1 MNSILGD
8 GTKNLSGMFSKFRAR
23 RIGKTVGA
31 FFDAM
36 FDAMLK
42 NKKEINVKVQGVAE
56 LLQALVPFI
65 SSDSAVSIYKMKKVL
80 NQENGHQIGMFF
92 KEMLAGIPN
101 KKKPDAVLKQIA
113 DFLKLITTFG
123 LGDYIK
129 LKVLLTEKNGQQIGK
144 FFSSIFNELKREKYP
159 DLKPITDFLKVLSS
173 IGIIG
178 AVGLMMLKPVLTE
191 KFGKAIAGFIN
202 ALVKDFD
209 ADKTKRVASFAKSIK
224 TLSQGVMIMAATI
237 GLLAAEIA
245 LFGPVTILE
254 ALAVNAI
261 FLGTTLLMLKMVG
274 KARTDIS
281 KGSAALMDIAKAMT
295 LLALDVVIMAGTA
308 ALLQN
313 VEWESI
319 GKVGSIVVVL
329 SGIAIGVMWLSNK
342 WKKGGDN
349 ALKVMA
355 SMAILMSSVAISVGL
370 IALIS
375 KLGTWDDVVM
385 GAGVIVV
392 TIALMTGIVHWMSK
406 IDKKNLEQ
414 ATKTLVTIAG
424 VFSVITL
431 ISAFVLPMIA
441 KNLND
446 VVIGGIVVGVTIALM
461 VGVVW
466 AIGKIDKK
474 KLDIATRT
482 LIEMTA
488 IFSVLSI
495 VAAFMLPNIAKN
507 IKEVAVG
514 AVVVAGI
521 IALMI
526 GAVWLVGKLP
536 EKDTRQALITMGA
549 MTLMLVAVGAIASYM
564 LPAIAD
570 QKDAVIAGGKV
581 VMGIMAVMVGMTL
594 LLGWLG
600 NNKKIT

>member
-1 MNSILGD
+1 MNRLSDIDTDAFSNLIEALQGLDFSKISHIGGKDAQKNLQAISSFIAQLNSILGD

-144 FFSSIFNELKREKYP
+144 FFSSIFNELKKEKYP

-173 IGIIG
+173 IGIVG

-308 ALLQN
+308 ALL
-313 VEWESI
+313 
-319 GKVGSIVVVL
+319 
-329 SGIAIGVMWLSNK
+329 
-342 WKKGGDN
+342 
-349 ALKVMA
+349 
-355 SMAILMSSVAISVGL
+355 
-370 IALIS
+370 
-375 KLGTWDDVVM
+375 
-385 GAGVIVV
+385 
-392 TIALMTGIVHWMSK
+392 
-406 IDKKNLEQ
+406 
-414 ATKTLVTIAG
+414 
-424 VFSVITL
+424 
-431 ISAFVLPMIA
+431 
-441 KNLND
+441 
-446 VVIGGIVVGVTIALM
+446 
-461 VGVVW
+461 
-466 AIGKIDKK
+466 
-474 KLDIATRT
+474 
-482 LIEMTA
+482 
-488 IFSVLSI
+488 
-495 VAAFMLPNIAKN
+495 
-507 IKEVAVG
+507 
-514 AVVVAGI
+514 
-521 IALMI
+521 
-526 GAVWLVGKLP
+526 
-536 EKDTRQALITMGA
+536 
-549 MTLMLVAVGAIASYM
+549 
-564 LPAIAD
+564 
-570 QKDAVIAGGKV
+570 
-581 VMGIMAVMVGMTL
+581 
-594 LLGWLG
+594 
-600 NNKKIT
+600 